1 MIAKKTLFKLVILTL
16 GFAALQSV
24 ATPAPTQ
31 LCREFPVLCNTNTSV
46 GECGYEY
53 GQVCSTC
60 YGRDGSM
67 LADALSCS
75 R

>member
-1 MIAKKTLFKLVILTL
+1 MIAKKVFFKLVVLTL

-31 LCREFPVLCNTNTSV
+31 LCREFARLCSTNTSV

-67 LADALSCS
+67 LADAPDCGL
-75 R
+75 